1 MLMNKTYLELSQLKT
16 FEERFKYLQLN
27 GAVGQDTFGFNRY
40 LNQALYGS
48 KEWRKVRNEVI
59 IRDNGCDLGVYG
71 YDICDRI
78 LIHHLNPITVDDILN
93 RNPEVFDLN
102 NLICVS
108 HRTHNAI
115 HYGDEDL
122 LITNVN
128 ERSKND
134 TCLWRH

>member
-1 MLMNKTYLELSQLKT
+1 MNKTYLELSQLKT

-78 LIHHLNPITVDDILN
+78 LIHHLNPITVDDVLN

-115 HYGDEDL
+115 HYGDESL
-122 LITNVN
+122 LVTNVN

-134 TCLWRH
+134 TCLWKH

>member
-128 ERSKND
+128 ARSKND
-134 TCLWRH
+134 TCLWKH